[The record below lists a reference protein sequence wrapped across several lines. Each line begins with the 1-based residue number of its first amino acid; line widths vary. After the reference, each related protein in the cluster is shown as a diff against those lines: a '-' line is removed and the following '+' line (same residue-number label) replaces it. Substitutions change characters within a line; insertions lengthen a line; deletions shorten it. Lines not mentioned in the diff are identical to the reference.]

1 LLQDSKGEDFR
12 VKSIGQGWFLA
23 IAGIIALTIHVK
35 IDKLVDKGWVSQ
47 GTIACQPYDMFWIA
61 LSRRLVEPVQYV
73 LQIAAK
79 TIYLQPPAQG
89 LDGVVLRIKTGGDH
103 ESIYPSA
110 TQDSFNLS
118 LKHGTAQ
125 YGPEHLPRKAA
136 RGHAS
141 LKDCKYHGYL
151 RLRSLSWFSSA

>member
-1 LLQDSKGEDFR
+1 L
-12 VKSIGQGWFLA
+12 GQ
-23 IAGIIALTIHVK
+23 IK
-35 IDKLVDKGWVSQ
+35 IDQLVDEDWVNQ
-47 GTIACQPYDMFWIA
+47 RAVACQPYNVIRIV

-103 ESIYPSA
+103 ESIYPFT

-118 LKHGTAQ
+118 VKQGTAQ

-151 RLRSLSWFSSA
+151 RLRPLSWFSSA